1 MGLIRRLLLMKFKEL
16 MDKLRKFLRKLS
28 RKEQEE
34 IEALMLRVQ
43 QLDLQGLDVKP
54 LQGMKDVYRVRK
66 GKLRVIYKSYKNRGI
81 IIAIDYRKSAYR

>member
-1 MGLIRRLLLMKFKEL
+1 MQKLSQKERVQ
-16 MDKLRKFLRKLS
+16 LRALFLRIQKL
-28 RKEQEE
+28 E
-34 IEALMLRVQ
+34 LR
-43 QLDLQGLDVKP
+43 GLDVKP